1 MTGLIEHFRFA
12 APAFL
17 LLLLLL
23 PVFFVWYRRKGRR
36 QQVAF
41 KFSSLQPLEGL
52 HSWRGR
58 LREWLP
64 VLRALAFV
72 ALVVALARPQE
83 ILKRESIK
91 AEGID
96 IMLVMDLSNSMLAR
110 DFQPDRLE
118 ASKVVAKNFV
128 AKRPYDRIGLTL
140 FAGEAFTQCPLTTD
154 HRVLQDF
161 LDQLSVEIFEEQGT
175 AIGMG
180 LASAVNW
187 LKESD
192 SESKI
197 AILLTDGVNT
207 TGYIPPPTAAELAKE
222 FDIRVYTIGVGSN
235 GYAPMPFSRLGNGQY
250 QYKNVKVEIDEKL
263 LNQIAQTTGGK
274 YYRAASQQQLESIY
288 DEIDRLEKSEIEVTV
303 LQSYGERFHP
313 FALAALLLLA
323 LEMALRYVALRS
335 LP

>member
-23 PVFFVWYRRKGRR
+23 PAFFVWYRRKGRR

-58 LREWLP
+58 LREGLP